1 MGRKLYNTNDTF
13 CESREP
19 DDKMWNLDH
28 FFRKLLSLEYGMH
41 TETGKRVAKRRAAV
55 LKRYLSDLQREL
67 GEAIEEDIGE
77 DIEEP

>member
-1 MGRKLYNTNDTF
+1 
-13 CESREP
+13 
-19 DDKMWNLDH
+19 MWNLDH
-28 FFRKLLSLEYGMH
+28 FFRKLLSLESGMH
-41 TETGKRVAKRRAAV
+41 TKTGKRIAKRRAAV